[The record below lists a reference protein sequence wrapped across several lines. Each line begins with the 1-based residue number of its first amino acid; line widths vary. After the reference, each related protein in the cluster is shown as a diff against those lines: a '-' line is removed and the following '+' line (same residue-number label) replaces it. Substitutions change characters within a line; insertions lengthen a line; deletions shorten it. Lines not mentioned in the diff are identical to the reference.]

1 MMLITKEDIA
11 LGSDGIDRY
20 MRSEGIVLVTR
31 YFEEN
36 IVGAFDSEVTEM
48 LLKVCIPD
56 DFTLPLAIML
66 TEARLSDLTDDKR
79 RRIRLSLFIPTP
91 SA

>member
-1 MMLITKEDIA
+1 
-11 LGSDGIDRY
+11 

-36 IVGAFDSEVTEM
+36 IVGAFTEVTEM

-66 TEARLSDLTDDKR
+66 TGARLSDLTDDKR

>member
-1 MMLITKEDIA
+1 
-11 LGSDGIDRY
+11 

-66 TEARLSDLTDDKR
+66 TGARLSDLTDN
-79 RRIRLSLFIPTP
+79 
-91 SA
+91 

>member
-11 LGSDGIDRY
+11 LCRDGIDRY

-66 TEARLSDLTDDKR
+66 TGARLSDLTDN
-79 RRIRLSLFIPTP
+79 
-91 SA
+91 

>member
-11 LGSDGIDRY
+11 LGSDEIDRY
-20 MRSEGIVLVTR
+20 MRSEGIVLTTR

-36 IVGAFDSEVTEM
+36 IVGAYDTEMTKM

-66 TEARLSDLTDDKR
+66 TGARLSDLTDDKR

>member
-1 MMLITKEDIA
+1 M
-11 LGSDGIDRY
+11 
-20 MRSEGIVLVTR
+20 LVTR

-36 IVGAFDSEVTEM
+36 IVGAFDTEVTEM

-66 TEARLSDLTDDKR
+66 TGTRLSDLTDDKR
-79 RRIRLSLFIPTP
+79 RRIRLSFLSRPRP
-91 SA
+91 RNCHASEL